1 MKNDKITKTFRDMS
15 LGMNSY
21 FERIV
26 TEEHINLFSEVSGD
40 KNPLHLDED
49 FAKKT
54 IFGGRIAHGMLTA
67 SHISAAIVNFAG
79 PGWIYINQSLKFR
92 SPVRIGDRVDTYLEV
107 DKLIP
112 EKFLVQLSTVCSV
125 DKTIIIEGSAT
136 IKSPVN

>member
-1 MKNDKITKTFRDMS
+1 MKNDNITKTFRDMS
-15 LGMNSY
+15 LGMSSN

-54 IFGGRIAHGMLTA
+54 IFEGRIAHGMLTA

-125 DKTIIIEGSAT
+125 DKTIIIEGNAT

>member
-1 MKNDKITKTFRDMS
+1 MS
-15 LGMNSY
+15 LGMSSN

-54 IFGGRIAHGMLTA
+54 IFEGRIAHGMLTA

-125 DKTIIIEGSAT
+125 DKTIIIEGNAT

>member
-1 MKNDKITKTFRDMS
+1 MS
-15 LGMNSY
+15 LGMSSN
-21 FERIV
+21 FGRIV
-26 TEEHINLFSEVSGD
+26 TEKHINLFSEVSGD

-54 IFGGRIAHGMLTA
+54 IFEGRIAHGMLTA

-125 DKTIIIEGSAT
+125 D
-136 IKSPVN
+136 

>member
-1 MKNDKITKTFRDMS
+1 MKNDNITKTFRDMS
-15 LGMNSY
+15 LGMSSN

-54 IFGGRIAHGMLTA
+54 IFEGRIAHGMLTA

-92 SPVRIGDRVDTYLEV
+92 SPVRIGDRVDTHLEV